1 MNDVQNTT
9 ISFRVPVPLRDELAA
24 LADRSL
30 VSVSD
35 ICRRSILDII
45 REARSPSSSAADA
58 PSKKTWKI
66 GKRITM

>member
-9 ISFRVPVPLRDELAA
+9 ISFRVPIPLRDELTA

-35 ICRRSILDII
+35 ICRRSVLDII
-45 REARSPSSSAADA
+45 REARKPSAAADET
-58 PSKKTWKI
+58 PNKTWSI
-66 GKRITM
+66 GKRITF

>member
-1 MNDVQNTT
+1 MNNLENTT
-9 ISFRVPVPLRDELAA
+9 ISFRVPVPLRDELAE

-45 REARSPSSSAADA
+45 REARNPSAAA
-58 PSKKTWKI
+58 EETPNKTWSI
-66 GKRITM
+66 GKRITF